1 MKEQWTKLTAR
12 IDALSLRERV
22 MVFAACAGVIVFL
35 MHFFALGP
43 QLRKQDALHAQI
55 TQQNNNIEGIDN
67 EIRARVEAAQ
77 TDPDAAERT
86 RLAAVRKETEE
97 LSLQLRAMQNGLVAP
112 ERMAPLLDSI
122 LRANG
127 RLSLVSVRTLP
138 PESVLEA
145 GRRAAGATPDA
156 AAAAPAPA
164 AAGAAP
170 AAAQNATPGT
180 AELLYRHGVEI
191 TVRGSY
197 LDMVDYMNTLESLPT
212 QLFWGRAQ
220 LEAETWPS
228 SRLTLTLYTLSLD
241 RKWMKL

>member
-1 MKEQWTKLTAR
+1 MKEQWIKLATR
-12 IDALSLRERV
+12 IDALTLRERI
-22 MVFAACAGVIVFL
+22 MVFAASAAAIVFL
-35 MHFFALGP
+35 LHFFALGP
-43 QLRKQDALHAQI
+43 QLRRQDALKAQI
-55 TQQNNNIEGIDN
+55 GQQNNNIEGIDN

-77 TDPDAAERT
+77 RDPDAPARE
-86 RLAAVRKETEE
+86 RLAALRKDAEA

-138 PESVLEA
+138 AESVLDA
-145 GRRAAGATPDA
+145 GRRAVGQSVAPAPG
-156 AAAAPAPA
+156 AAAPAGMAVAESGP
-164 AAGAAP
+164 
-170 AAAQNATPGT
+170 

-191 TVRGSY
+191 TVRGNY
-197 LDMVDYMNTLESLPT
+197 LDMVDYMAALESLPT

-220 LEAETWPS
+220 LEAETWPA
-228 SRLTLTLYTLSLD
+228 SRLSLTLYTLSLD

>member
-1 MKEQWTKLTAR
+1 MKEQWIKLAAR
-12 IDALSLRERV
+12 IDALTLRERI
-22 MVFAACAGVIVFL
+22 MVFAASAAAIVFL
-35 MHFFALGP
+35 LHFFALGP
-43 QLRKQDALHAQI
+43 QLRRQDALTAQI
-55 TQQNNNIEGIDN
+55 GHQNNNIEGIDN

-77 TDPDAAERT
+77 RDPDAPARE
-86 RLAAVRKETEE
+86 RLAALRKETEA

-138 PESVLEA
+138 AESVLEA
-145 GRRAAGATPDA
+145 GRRAAGQGVAPA
-156 AAAAPAPA
+156 PGAAAPAGM
-164 AAGAAP
+164 AGAESGP
-170 AAAQNATPGT
+170 

-191 TVRGSY
+191 TVRGNY
-197 LDMVDYMNTLESLPT
+197 LDMVDYMAALESLPT

-220 LEAETWPS
+220 LDAETWPA
-228 SRLTLTLYTLSLD
+228 SRLSLTLYTLSLD

>member
-1 MKEQWTKLTAR
+1 MKQQWIKLATR
-12 IDALSLRERV
+12 VDALSLRERI
-22 MVFAACAGVIVFL
+22 MVFAACAAAIVFL

-43 QLRKQDALHAQI
+43 QLRKQDALNAQI
-55 TQQNNNIEGIDN
+55 TQQQNNIEGIDN

-77 TDPDAAERT
+77 NDPDAAVRT

-97 LSLQLRAMQNGLVAP
+97 LSEQLRAMQNGLVAP

-127 RLSLVSVRTLP
+127 RLALVSVRTLP
-138 PESVLEA
+138 VESVLEA
-145 GRRAAGATPDA
+145 GRRAAATSAPDA
-156 AAAAPAPA
+156 AAAPA
-164 AAGAAP
+164 AQPPSQPGSAG
-170 AAAQNATPGT
+170 
-180 AELLYRHGVEI
+180 LLYRHGVEI
-191 TVRGSY
+191 TVRGNY
-197 LDMVDYMNTLESLPT
+197 LDMIAYMNALEGLPT

>member
-1 MKEQWTKLTAR
+1 MKERWIKLATR
-12 IDALSLRERV
+12 IDALTLRERIL
-22 MVFAACAGVIVFL
+22 VFAASAAAVVFL

-43 QLRKQDALHAQI
+43 QLARQDALNAQI
-55 TQQNNNIEGIDN
+55 SQQNNNIEGIDN

-77 TDPDAAERT
+77 QDPDAPARE
-86 RLAAVRKETEE
+86 RLAALRKETED
-97 LSLQLRAMQNGLVAP
+97 LSIQLRAMQNGLVAP
-112 ERMAPLLDSI
+112 ERMAPLLDAI

-127 RLSLVSVRTLP
+127 RLALVSVRTLP
-138 PESVLEA
+138 AESVLEA
-145 GRRAAGATPDA
+145 GRRAAGSAPGSVAATQA
-156 AAAAPAPA
+156 AGQ
-164 AAGAAP
+164 GAAP
-170 AAAQNATPGT
+170 ADAGASATPGT

-191 TVRGSY
+191 TVRGNY
-197 LDMVDYMNTLESLPT
+197 LDMIDYMAALESLPT

>member
-1 MKEQWTKLTAR
+1 MKEQWTKLAAR
-12 IDALSLRERV
+12 IDALSLRERI
-22 MVFAACAGVIVFL
+22 MVFAACAAAIVFL

-43 QLRKQDALHAQI
+43 QLRKQDALNAQI
-55 TQQNNNIEGIDN
+55 TQQQNNIEGIDN

-77 TDPDAAERT
+77 NDPDGPVRT
-86 RLAAVRKETEE
+86 RLAQVRKDTEE

-127 RLSLVSVRTLP
+127 RLTLVSVRTLP
-138 PESVLEA
+138 VESVLEA
-145 GRRAAGATPDA
+145 GRRAAGAVPDP
-156 AAAAPAPA
+156 AAAAPA
-164 AAGAAP
+164 AAP
-170 AAAQNATPGT
+170 ATAGSAPGT

-197 LDMVDYMNTLESLPT
+197 LDMVDYMNTLEGLPT

>member
-1 MKEQWTKLTAR
+1 MKERWIKLAAR
-12 IDALSLRERV
+12 IDALTLRERIL
-22 MVFAACAGVIVFL
+22 VFAASAAAIVFL

-43 QLRKQDALHAQI
+43 QLRTQDALDAQI
-55 TQQNNNIEGIDN
+55 SQQNNNIEGIDN

-77 TDPDAAERT
+77 QDPDAPARE
-86 RLAAVRKETEE
+86 RLAAVRKETED
-97 LSLQLRAMQNGLVAP
+97 LSIQLRAMQNGLVAP

-127 RLSLVSVRTLP
+127 RLALVSVRTLP
-138 PESVLEA
+138 AESVLEA
-145 GRRAAGATPDA
+145 GRRAV
-156 AAAAPAPA
+156 
-164 AAGAAP
+164 GAAP
-170 AAAQNATPGT
+170 GAAPPPQAAGQGAAATSETTPGT

-191 TVRGSY
+191 TVRGNY
-197 LDMVDYMNTLESLPT
+197 LDMIDYMAALESLPT

>member
-1 MKEQWTKLTAR
+1 MKEQWTKLATR
-12 IDALSLRERV
+12 IDALSLRERI
-22 MVFAACAGVIVFL
+22 MVFAALAAAIVFL
-35 MHFFALGP
+35 THFFALGP
-43 QLRKQDALHAQI
+43 LLRKQDMLNAQI
-55 TQQNNNIEGIDN
+55 SQQNNNIEGIDN

-77 TDPDAAERT
+77 TDPDAQVRT

-97 LSLQLRAMQNGLVAP
+97 LSGQLRAMQNGLVAP

-127 RLSLVSVRTLP
+127 RLTLVSMRTLP
-138 PESVLEA
+138 VESVLEA
-145 GRRAAGATPDA
+145 SRRAAGTAPEATLAAPPAATPANA
-156 AAAAPAPA
+156 A
-164 AAGAAP
+164 
-170 AAAQNATPGT
+170 PGT

-191 TVRGSY
+191 TVRGNY
-197 LDMVDYMNTLESLPT
+197 LDMIAYMNTLEGLPT

-220 LEAETWPS
+220 LEAETWPA

>member
-1 MKEQWTKLTAR
+1 MKEQWTKLATR
-12 IDALSLRERV
+12 IDALSLRERI
-22 MVFAACAGVIVFL
+22 MVFAALAAAIVFL
-35 MHFFALGP
+35 THFFALGP
-43 QLRKQDALHAQI
+43 LLRKQDMLNAQI
-55 TQQNNNIEGIDN
+55 SQQNNNIEGIDN

-77 TDPDAAERT
+77 TDPDAQVRT

-97 LSLQLRAMQNGLVAP
+97 LSGQLRAMQNGLVAP

-127 RLSLVSVRTLP
+127 RLTLVSMRTLP
-138 PESVLEA
+138 VESVLEA
-145 GRRAAGATPDA
+145 SRRAAGTAPEATP
-156 AAAAPAPA
+156 
-164 AAGAAP
+164 AAP
-170 AAAQNATPGT
+170 AATPANATPGT

-191 TVRGSY
+191 TVRGNY
-197 LDMVDYMNTLESLPT
+197 LDMIAYMNTLEGLPT

-220 LEAETWPS
+220 LEAETWPA

>member
-1 MKEQWTKLTAR
+1 MKEPWIKLATR
-12 IDALSLRERV
+12 IDALTLRERI
-22 MVFAACAGVIVFL
+22 MVFAASAAAVVFL

-43 QLRKQDALHAQI
+43 QLRKQDALLAQI
-55 TQQNNNIEGIDN
+55 SQQQNNIEGIDN

-77 TDPDAAERT
+77 VDPDAPVRT
-86 RLAAVRKETEE
+86 RLAAVRKETED
-97 LSLQLRAMQNGLVAP
+97 LSIQLRAMQNGLVAP

-127 RLSLVSVRTLP
+127 RLTLVAVRTLP
-138 PESVLEA
+138 AESVLEA
-145 GRRAAGATPDA
+145 GRRATAAAAGPAAT
-156 AAAAPAPA
+156 AAAPAAGQPGAPA
-164 AAGAAP
+164 VAAGP
-170 AAAQNATPGT
+170 

-191 TVRGSY
+191 TVRGNY
-197 LDMVDYMNTLESLPT
+197 LDMIDYMAALESLPT

-220 LEAETWPS
+220 LEAETWPA

>member
-1 MKEQWTKLTAR
+1 MKQQWTKLATR
-12 IDALSLRERV
+12 IDALSLRERIV
-22 MVFAACAGVIVFL
+22 LFAACAAVIVFL

-43 QLRKQDALHAQI
+43 QLRKQDVLNARI
-55 TQQNNNIEGIDN
+55 SQQNNNIEGIDN

-77 TDPDAAERT
+77 VDPDAAERT
-86 RLAAVRKETEE
+86 RLAAVRKDTET
-97 LSLQLRAMQNGLVAP
+97 LSGQLRAMQNGLVAP

-127 RLSLVSVRTLP
+127 RLTLVAMRTLP
-138 PESVLEA
+138 VESVLEA
-145 GRRAAGATPDA
+145 SRRVSAVAPDA
-156 AAAAPAPA
+156 PAPAPGAAPAPA
-164 AAGAAP
+164 PAP
-170 AAAQNATPGT
+170 AASSTPGT

-197 LDMVDYMNTLESLPT
+197 LDMVAYMHTLEGLPT

-228 SRLTLTLYTLSLD
+228 ARLTLTLYTLSLD

>member
-1 MKEQWTKLTAR
+1 MKQQWIKLAAR
-12 IDALSLRERV
+12 IDALSLRERI
-22 MVFAACAGVIVFL
+22 MVFAACAAALVFL
-35 MHFFALGP
+35 THFFALGP
-43 QLRKQDALHAQI
+43 QLRKQDALKAQI
-55 TQQNNNIEGIDN
+55 GQQNNNIEGIDN

-77 TDPDAAERT
+77 LDPDAAVRT
-86 RLAAVRKETEE
+86 RLASVRKETED
-97 LSLQLRAMQNGLVAP
+97 LSGQLRAMQNGLVAP
-112 ERMAPLLDSI
+112 ERMAPLLGSI

-127 RLSLVSVRTLP
+127 RLTLVSVRTLP
-138 PESVLEA
+138 VESVLEA
-145 GRRAAGATPDA
+145 GRRATGTLPD

-164 AAGAAP
+164 ATP
-170 AAAQNATPGT
+170 ATAPGT

-191 TVRGSY
+191 TVRGNY
-197 LDMVDYMNTLESLPT
+197 LDMIAYMNTLESLPT

>member
-1 MKEQWTKLTAR
+1 MKQQWIKLAAR
-12 IDALSLRERV
+12 IDALTLRERI
-22 MVFAACAGVIVFL
+22 MVFAASAAAIVFL
-35 MHFFALGP
+35 LHFFALGP
-43 QLRKQDALHAQI
+43 QLRRQDALQAQI
-55 TQQNNNIEGIDN
+55 GQQNNNIEGIDN

-77 TDPDAAERT
+77 RDPDAPARE
-86 RLAAVRKETEE
+86 RLAAVRKETEA

-138 PESVLEA
+138 AESVLEA
-145 GRRAAGATPDA
+145 GRRAVGGSVSPAAGANP
-156 AAAAPAPA
+156 AAAAPAGTPA
-164 AAGAAP
+164 TDPAP
-170 AAAQNATPGT
+170 GP

-191 TVRGSY
+191 TVRGNY
-197 LDMVDYMNTLESLPT
+197 LDMVDYMAALESLPT

-220 LEAETWPS
+220 LEAETWPA
-228 SRLTLTLYTLSLD
+228 SRLSLTLHTLSLD

>member
-1 MKEQWTKLTAR
+1 MKQQWIKLATR
-12 IDALSLRERV
+12 VDALSLRERI
-22 MVFAACAGVIVFL
+22 MVFAACAAAIVFL

-43 QLRKQDALHAQI
+43 QLRKQDALNAQI
-55 TQQNNNIEGIDN
+55 TQQQNNIEGIDN

-77 TDPDAAERT
+77 NDPDAAVRT

-97 LSLQLRAMQNGLVAP
+97 LSEQLRAMQNGLVAP

-138 PESVLEA
+138 VESVLEA
-145 GRRAAGATPDA
+145 GRRAAASAPGAAVAP
-156 AAAAPAPA
+156 AAPAQPQA
-164 AAGAAP
+164 QAGSA
-170 AAAQNATPGT
+170 G
-180 AELLYRHGVEI
+180 LLYRHGVEI
-191 TVRGSY
+191 TVRGNY
-197 LDMVDYMNTLESLPT
+197 LDMIAYMNALEGLPT

-220 LEAETWPS
+220 LEAETWPA

>member
-1 MKEQWTKLTAR
+1 MKQRWIQFAAR
-12 IDALSLRERV
+12 IDALTLRERI
-22 MVFAACAGVIVFL
+22 MVFAASAAAILFL
-35 MHFFALGP
+35 VHFMVLGP
-43 QLRKQDALHAQI
+43 QLRRQDALKAQI
-55 TQQNNNIEGIDN
+55 SQQNNNIEGIDN

-77 TDPDAAERT
+77 ADPDAATRT
-86 RLAAVRKETEE
+86 RLAAVRKETED
-97 LSLQLRAMQNGLVAP
+97 LAVQLRAMQNGLVAP

-138 PESVLEA
+138 AESVLEA
-145 GRRAAGATPDA
+145 GRRAAGASPGA
-156 AAAAPAPA
+156 AQEAGQA
-164 AAGAAP
+164 AAGAA
-170 AAAQNATPGT
+170 AAPGT

-191 TVRGSY
+191 TVRGGY
-197 LDMVDYMNTLESLPT
+197 LDMIDYMAALESLPT

>member
-1 MKEQWTKLTAR
+1 MKERWIKLATR
-12 IDALSLRERV
+12 IDALTLRERI
-22 MVFAACAGVIVFL
+22 MVFAASAAAVVFL

-43 QLRKQDALHAQI
+43 QLRKQDALLAQI
-55 TQQNNNIEGIDN
+55 GQQQNNIEGIDN

-77 TDPDAAERT
+77 VDPDAPVRT
-86 RLAAVRKETEE
+86 RLAAVRKETED
-97 LSLQLRAMQNGLVAP
+97 LSIQLRAMQNGLVAP

-127 RLSLVSVRTLP
+127 RLALVAVRTLP
-138 PESVLEA
+138 AESVLEA
-145 GRRAAGATPDA
+145 GRRATAAGAA
-156 AAAAPAPA
+156 AGSAATAAAPAAGQSGA
-164 AAGAAP
+164 AAA
-170 AAAQNATPGT
+170 PGT

-191 TVRGSY
+191 TLRGNY
-197 LDMVDYMNTLESLPT
+197 LDMIDYMAALEGLPT

-220 LEAETWPS
+220 LEAETWPA

>member
-1 MKEQWTKLTAR
+1 MKQQWTKLATR
-12 IDALSLRERV
+12 IDALSLRERI
-22 MVFAACAGVIVFL
+22 MVFAALAAAIVFL

-43 QLRKQDALHAQI
+43 QLRKQDALNAQI
-55 TQQNNNIEGIDN
+55 SQQNNNIEGIDN

-77 TDPDAAERT
+77 TDPDAAVRT
-86 RLAAVRKETEE
+86 RLASVREETEK

-127 RLSLVSVRTLP
+127 RLTLVSVRTLP
-138 PESVLEA
+138 VESVLEA
-145 GRRAAGATPDA
+145 GRRAAGTAPEAAQATAPATPA
-156 AAAAPAPA
+156 TPA
-164 AAGAAP
+164 G
-170 AAAQNATPGT
+170 ATPGT

-191 TVRGSY
+191 TVRGNY
-197 LDMVDYMNTLESLPT
+197 LDMIAYMNALEGLPT

-220 LEAETWPS
+220 LEAEAWPA

>member
-1 MKEQWTKLTAR
+1 MKQQWTKLATR
-12 IDALSLRERV
+12 IDALSLRERI
-22 MVFAACAGVIVFL
+22 MVFAALAAAIVFL

-43 QLRKQDALHAQI
+43 QLRKQDALNAQI
-55 TQQNNNIEGIDN
+55 SQQNNNIEGIDN

-77 TDPDAAERT
+77 TDPDAAVRT
-86 RLAAVRKETEE
+86 RLASVRAETEE
-97 LSLQLRAMQNGLVAP
+97 LSGQLRAMQNGLVAP

-127 RLSLVSVRTLP
+127 RLTLVSVRTLP
-138 PESVLEA
+138 VESVLEA
-145 GRRAAGATPDA
+145 GRRAAGTAPEAVQTTAPATPA
-156 AAAAPAPA
+156 TPA
-164 AAGAAP
+164 G
-170 AAAQNATPGT
+170 ATPGT

-191 TVRGSY
+191 TVRGNY
-197 LDMVDYMNTLESLPT
+197 LDMIAYMNALEGLPT

-220 LEAETWPS
+220 LEAETWPA

>member
-1 MKEQWTKLTAR
+1 MKEQWTKLAAR
-12 IDALSLRERV
+12 IDALSLRERI
-22 MVFAACAGVIVFL
+22 MLFAACAAAIVFL

-43 QLRKQDALHAQI
+43 QLRKQDALNAQI
-55 TQQNNNIEGIDN
+55 TQQQNNIEGIDN

-77 TDPDAAERT
+77 NDPDGPVRE
-86 RLAAVRKETEE
+86 RLAQVRKDTEE

-112 ERMAPLLDSI
+112 ERMAPLLGSI

-127 RLSLVSVRTLP
+127 RLTLVSVRTLP
-138 PESVLEA
+138 VESVLEA
-145 GRRAAGATPDA
+145 GRRAAGGAPDA
-156 AAAAPAPA
+156 AQ
-164 AAGAAP
+164 AAP
-170 AAAQNATPGT
+170 AAAPATSTPGT

-197 LDMVDYMNTLESLPT
+197 LDMVDYMNTLEGLPT

>member
-1 MKEQWTKLTAR
+1 MKQQWIKLATR
-12 IDALSLRERV
+12 VDALSLRERI
-22 MVFAACAGVIVFL
+22 MVFAACAAAIVFL

-43 QLRKQDALHAQI
+43 QLRKQDALNAQI
-55 TQQNNNIEGIDN
+55 TQQQNNIEGIDN

-77 TDPDAAERT
+77 NDPDAAVRT
-86 RLAAVRKETEE
+86 RLAAVREETEE
-97 LSLQLRAMQNGLVAP
+97 LSEQLRAMQNGLVAP

-127 RLSLVSVRTLP
+127 RLTLVSVRTLP
-138 PESVLEA
+138 VESVLEA
-145 GRRAAGATPDA
+145 GRRAAASAPDA
-156 AAAAPAPA
+156 AAAAAPA
-164 AAGAAP
+164 APAQPQPQPQAGSA
-170 AAAQNATPGT
+170 G
-180 AELLYRHGVEI
+180 LLYRHGVEI
-191 TVRGSY
+191 TVRGNY
-197 LDMVDYMNTLESLPT
+197 LDMIAYMNALEGLPT

>member
-1 MKEQWTKLTAR
+1 MKQQWIKLATR
-12 IDALSLRERV
+12 VDALSLRERI
-22 MVFAACAGVIVFL
+22 MVFAACAAAIVFL

-43 QLRKQDALHAQI
+43 QLRKQDALNAQI
-55 TQQNNNIEGIDN
+55 TQQQNNIEGIDN

-77 TDPDAAERT
+77 NDPDAAVRT

-97 LSLQLRAMQNGLVAP
+97 LSGQLRAMQNGLVAP

-127 RLSLVSVRTLP
+127 RLALVSVRTLP
-138 PESVLEA
+138 VESVLEA
-145 GRRAAGATPDA
+145 GRRAAASAPDA
-156 AAAAPAPA
+156 AVATAPAAPAQPLSNN
-164 AAGAAP
+164 G
-170 AAAQNATPGT
+170 G
-180 AELLYRHGVEI
+180 LLYRHGVEI
-191 TVRGSY
+191 TVRGNY
-197 LDMVDYMNTLESLPT
+197 LDMIAYMNALEGLPT

>member
-1 MKEQWTKLTAR
+1 MKEQWTKLAAR
-12 IDALSLRERV
+12 IDALSLRERI
-22 MVFAACAGVIVFL
+22 MVFAACAAAIVFL

-43 QLRKQDALHAQI
+43 QLRKQDALNAQI
-55 TQQNNNIEGIDN
+55 TQQQNNVEGIDN

-77 TDPDAAERT
+77 NDPDGPVRT
-86 RLAAVRKETEE
+86 RLAQVRKDTEE

-127 RLSLVSVRTLP
+127 RLTLVSVRTLP
-138 PESVLEA
+138 VESVLEA
-145 GRRAAGATPDA
+145 GRRAAGGATDA
-156 AAAAPAPA
+156 AQAAAPA
-164 AAGAAP
+164 GAP
-170 AAAQNATPGT
+170 AASTPGT

-197 LDMVDYMNTLESLPT
+197 LDMVDYMNTLEGLPT

>member
-1 MKEQWTKLTAR
+1 MKEQWTKLATR
-12 IDALSLRERV
+12 IDALSLRERI
-22 MVFAACAGVIVFL
+22 MVFAALAAAIVFL
-35 MHFFALGP
+35 THFFALGP
-43 QLRKQDALHAQI
+43 LLRKQDMLNAQI
-55 TQQNNNIEGIDN
+55 SQQNNNIEGIDN

-77 TDPDAAERT
+77 TDPDAQVRT

-97 LSLQLRAMQNGLVAP
+97 LSGQLRAMQNGLVAP

-127 RLSLVSVRTLP
+127 RLSLVSMRTLP
-138 PESVLEA
+138 VESVRDA
-145 GRRAAGATPDA
+145 SRRAAGTAPEATP
-156 AAAAPAPA
+156 AAAPAATSANA
-164 AAGAAP
+164 A
-170 AAAQNATPGT
+170 PGT

-191 TVRGSY
+191 TVRGNY
-197 LDMVDYMNTLESLPT
+197 LDMIAYMNTLEGLPT

-220 LEAETWPS
+220 LEAETWPA